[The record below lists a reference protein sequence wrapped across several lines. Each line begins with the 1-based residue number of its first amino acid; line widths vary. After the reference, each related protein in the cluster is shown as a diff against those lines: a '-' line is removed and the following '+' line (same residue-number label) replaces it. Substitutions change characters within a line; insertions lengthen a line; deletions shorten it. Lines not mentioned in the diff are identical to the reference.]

1 MSRELIVKCEA
12 RLDYDELDHE
22 IEYAISGA
30 INEAVRAEVRKI
42 IKARRKGLVKL
53 IEEKY
58 GKAIDEVIGDIKGWE
73 L

>member
-30 INEAVRAEVRKI
+30 INEAV
-42 IKARRKGLVKL
+42 
-53 IEEKY
+53 
-58 GKAIDEVIGDIKGWE
+58 
-73 L
+73 